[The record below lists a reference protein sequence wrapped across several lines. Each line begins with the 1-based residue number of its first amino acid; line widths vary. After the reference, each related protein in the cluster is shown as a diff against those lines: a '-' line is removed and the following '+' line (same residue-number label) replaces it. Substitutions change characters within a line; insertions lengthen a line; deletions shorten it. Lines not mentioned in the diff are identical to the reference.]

1 MDGVTNGRERSC
13 LCNAIERVTQ
23 FSNDGGGFTQFGGD
37 IGLLYFVHMWL
48 VSSQLPLLFSFERK
62 KGCSKIHSDSLLNG
76 SKEWFE

>member
-37 IGLLYFVHMWL
+37 IGLLYFVHMRL
-48 VSSQLPLLFSFERK
+48 VSFQLSCSFRLKEK
-62 KGCSKIHSDSLLNG
+62 SCSKIHSDSLLNG